1 MTADREL
8 SLAHHF
14 ADLTDP
20 RIDRSR
26 LHELLDIVAIAICA
40 VVAGAD
46 SWDDIEDF
54 GNAKIAWLGTFLD
67 LPNGIPSHDTF
78 RRLFERLDPDEFQR
92 GFLGWIEAL
101 QEATERQVI
110 AIDGRTLRR
119 SFDRAKGKSA
129 LHLVHAWAT
138 ANHLLLGQVAV
149 DQKSNE
155 ITAIPVLLKMLSISG
170 AIVTIDAMGCQK
182 EIART
187 IRGREADLHP
197 GIEGQPRAPL
207 RTGRGVLGPGV
218 RPADEGS
225 GYRLRPTVV
234 RGPWPDRGPAV
245 LGHLGPGLAGG
256 PGGVEGPEE
265 RGVHRE
271 RAIHRRVAE
280 RGDEVLPEQPA
291 ERRQVAQRCGPE
303 PLGSGE
309 LAALG
314 PGCDVPG
321 GPEPD
326 QEGERPGELRA
337 AASAG
342 VVPAEEGVLNEAE
355 HQGEAVESLMGRG
368 VSPAGFVRKCRKLG
382 AFALREACSCT

>member
-1 MTADREL
+1 MIADREL

-54 GNAKIAWLGTFLD
+54 GNAKIDWLGTFLE

-78 RRLFERLDPDEFQR
+78 RRLFERLDPAEFQK

-101 QEATERQVI
+101 HEATERQVI
-110 AIDGRTLRR
+110 AIDGKSLRR

-187 IRGREADLHP
+187 IRGREADYILALKANHERLFEQVVAFWDRACARLMKGPDIGYDREWSEGHGRTEARRCWATSDLDWLEGREEWKDLKSVVFIESERFIGESLSVETRYYLSSLPNDARLLNQAVRSHWGVENSLHWVLDVTFDEDRSRIKKENAP
-197 GIEGQPRAPL
+197 ENFGLLRRLALCLLKKESSSKRSIKGKRLRASW
-207 RTGRGVLGPGV
+207 
-218 RPADEGS
+218 DEG
-225 GYRLRPTVV
+225 YLQR
-234 RGPWPDRGPAV
+234 V
-245 LGHLGPGLAGG
+245 LCGNAG
-256 PGGVEGPEE
+256 
-265 RGVHRE
+265 
-271 RAIHRRVAE
+271 
-280 RGDEVLPEQPA
+280 
-291 ERRQVAQRCGPE
+291 
-303 PLGSGE
+303 
-309 LAALG
+309 
-314 PGCDVPG
+314 
-321 GPEPD
+321 
-326 QEGERPGELRA
+326 
-337 AASAG
+337 
-342 VVPAEEGVLNEAE
+342 N
-355 HQGEAVESLMGRG
+355 
-368 VSPAGFVRKCRKLG
+368 
-382 AFALREACSCT
+382 

>member
-54 GNAKIAWLGTFLD
+54 GNAKIDWLGTFLD

-78 RRLFERLDPDEFQR
+78 RRLFERLDPAEFQK

-101 QEATERQVI
+101 HEATERQVI
-110 AIDGRTLRR
+110 AIDGKSLRR
-119 SFDRAKGKSA
+119 SFDRARGKSA

-155 ITAIPVLLKMLSISG
+155 ITAIPVLLEMLGISG

-187 IRGREADLHP
+187 IRGREADYILALKANHERLFEQVVAFWDRACARLMKGPDIGYDRQWSEGHGRTEARRCWATSDLDWLEGREEWKDLKSVVFIESERFIGESLSVETRYYLSSLPNDAKLLNAAVRSHWGVENSLHWVLDVTFDEDRSRIKKENAP
-197 GIEGQPRAPL
+197 ENFGLLRRLALCLLKKESSSKRSIKGKRLRASW
-207 RTGRGVLGPGV
+207 
-218 RPADEGS
+218 DEG
-225 GYRLRPTVV
+225 YLQR
-234 RGPWPDRGPAV
+234 V
-245 LGHLGPGLAGG
+245 LCGNAG
-256 PGGVEGPEE
+256 
-265 RGVHRE
+265 
-271 RAIHRRVAE
+271 
-280 RGDEVLPEQPA
+280 
-291 ERRQVAQRCGPE
+291 
-303 PLGSGE
+303 
-309 LAALG
+309 
-314 PGCDVPG
+314 
-321 GPEPD
+321 
-326 QEGERPGELRA
+326 
-337 AASAG
+337 
-342 VVPAEEGVLNEAE
+342 N
-355 HQGEAVESLMGRG
+355 
-368 VSPAGFVRKCRKLG
+368 
-382 AFALREACSCT
+382 